1 MSAIYKVKLYFQY
14 DLAPPDKLLKAIM
27 GQSTLSDIGGGSAGG
42 YTDPA
47 WAEVVHLAFS
57 KMDRM
62 SNEHFAKLLGGPPEF
77 VIGTNK
83 RPGVFIPM
91 NPEWR
96 KGVINKEFKSMKLCA
111 YWCSDLV
118 GAMFKQGFFGTTSAA
133 AKRELVGDGNKGL
146 KYGVSPS
153 KDGIYI
159 FKGQFGAFGG
169 GGE

>member
-1 MSAIYKVKLYFQY
+1 
-14 DLAPPDKLLKAIM
+14 
-27 GQSTLSDIGGGSAGG
+27 
-42 YTDPA
+42 
-47 WAEVVHLAFS
+47 
-57 KMDRM
+57 
-62 SNEHFAKLLGGPPEF
+62 
-77 VIGTNK
+77 
-83 RPGVFIPM
+83 
-91 NPEWR
+91 
-96 KGVINKEFKSMKLCA
+96 MKLCA